1 VSGGAKVEVTYLPS
15 GKAVRVPE
23 GTTLFNAAHWAGL
36 PIESTCG
43 GRGTCG
49 KCSVKVLEGEAE
61 LSLADY
67 RHLPGKIE
75 DGWRLSCQCPITG
88 TMTVDVPRLMKMPK
102 AATMGV
108 NRFVLLEPNVV
119 KLHMELPPPSLQ
131 DHRSHL
137 ARVMDEVEAQGY
149 SRNYDW
155 EVLPMVAEA
164 FREGTEVTAT
174 LVGEYLVDCEAGDT
188 TGRMFGASFDI
199 GTTTCVCTLVDLRN
213 GATVAVAS
221 TINHQ
226 ASYGADVMARAAK
239 AMRGAEHIEQLQT
252 AALETVNEL
261 LARVQEEAQVAP
273 HEIYESVV
281 VGNATMLSLLCGV
294 SPESIAV
301 APYVATFL
309 EPQDLRADQ
318 IGFAIHPLGWVTL
331 YPSIGA
337 YVGADIVA
345 DIVATGLVREPQ
357 TRLLVDVGT
366 NGEIACGN
374 AERSVA
380 TAAPAGPAFEGG
392 EIVFGMR
399 ATEGAIEGV
408 ILTND
413 RVELQVIGGDEVEPR
428 GICGSGLIDI
438 VAQLRLVG
446 LLDDGGKMTTREDA
460 DAAGHPLA
468 ERLVMHGDI
477 RAFQLHGEVVLTQA
491 DVRALQF
498 AKGAISTGIETAM
511 RELGLA
517 ADDLDEVML
526 AGSFGSYI
534 NPKSAQV
541 IGLVP
546 AVTVD
551 KIKAVGNTASEG
563 AKMALMS
570 FREREVAW
578 EIPKIVEYIELSGVE
593 DFNDRFIGNLGLPPL
608 DSLPADAAADAAAVE
623 PAVQPEDVVE
633 EATAKE
639 ATG

>member
-1 VSGGAKVEVTYLPS
+1 MVDKHEVTYLPS
-15 GKAVRVPE
+15 GKTARVPE

-49 KCSVKVLEGEAE
+49 KCGVRVIEGSAE
-61 LSLADY
+61 LSLADH
-67 RHLPGKIE
+67 RHLADRID

-88 TMTVDVPRLMKMPK
+88 PMRVDVPRLMKMPK

-108 NRFVLLEPNVV
+108 GRFVLLEPNVV
-119 KLHMELPPPSLQ
+119 KLYLELPPPSLE
-131 DHRSHL
+131 DHRSHI
-137 ARVMDEVEAQGY
+137 ARVMDAIEEAGY
-149 SRNYDW
+149 TRNHDW
-155 EVLPMVAEA
+155 EVLPRVADA
-164 FREGTEVTAT
+164 FRTTSNVTAT
-174 LVGEYLVDCEAGDT
+174 LVGEYLVDVQAGDT
-188 TGRMFGASFDI
+188 RDRMFGVSFDI
-199 GTTTCVCTLVDLRN
+199 GTTTCVATLVDLRN
-213 GATVAVAS
+213 GAAAAVAS

-226 ASYGADVMARAAK
+226 ASYGADVIARMAK
-239 AMRGAEHIEQLQT
+239 AMHGREHIEQLR
-252 AALETVNEL
+252 AAAIETVNEL
-261 LARVQEEAQVAP
+261 LQRVQDEADVLP
-273 HEIYESVV
+273 GEIYEAVV
-281 VGNATMLSLLCGV
+281 AGNATMLHLLTGV
-294 SPESIAV
+294 NPESIAL
-301 APYVATFL
+301 APYVATFV

-318 IGFAIHPLGWVTL
+318 IGFDMHPLGWVAL

-345 DIVATGLVREPQ
+345 DIVATGLVREE
-357 TRLLVDVGT
+357 TMRLLVDVGT

-374 AERSVA
+374 SERSVA

-408 ILTND
+408 VLTD
-413 RVELQVIGGDEVEPR
+413 GRAELQVIGGDVEPR

-438 VAQLRLVG
+438 VAQLRLAG
-446 LLDDGGKMTTREDA
+446 MLDDGGKMLTREDA
-460 DAAGHPLA
+460 DAQGHPLA
-468 ERLVMHGDI
+468 EHLVMRGDV
-477 RAFQLHGEVVLTQA
+477 RAFQLYGDIVLTQA

-511 RELGLA
+511 RELGLEA
-517 ADDLDEVML
+517 ADLDEVML

-534 NPKSAQV
+534 NPESARV

-546 AVTVD
+546 AVPVD
-551 KIKAVGNTASEG
+551 RIKAVGNTASEG

-578 EIPKIVEYIELSGVE
+578 EIPAIVEYIELSGVE
-593 DFNDRFIGNLGLPPL
+593 DFNDRFIGNLGFPPL
-608 DSLPADAAADAAAVE
+608 DSLPASE
-623 PAVQPEDVVE
+623 P
-633 EATAKE
+633 AKE